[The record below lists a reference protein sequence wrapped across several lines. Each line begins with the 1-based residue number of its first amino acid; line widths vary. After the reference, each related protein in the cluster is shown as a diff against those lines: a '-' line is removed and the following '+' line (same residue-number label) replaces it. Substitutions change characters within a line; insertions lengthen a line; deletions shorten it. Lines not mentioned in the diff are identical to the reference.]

1 MDRLVRLTVRNT
13 VGLAEILLT
22 PPPCKVKMKG
32 VAQLGNVALNVLP
45 E

>member
-22 PPPCKVKMKG
+22 PPPCKVKVK
-32 VAQLGNVALNVLP
+32 VLSHNSATWR
-45 E
+45 